1 MGLFFVFIVFQN
13 TLIESGY
20 MHEQATK
27 PDTIGVSLTTSPSG
41 LAAWILEKF
50 SSCTNRDMSA
60 RDERDGGLRLSFNLD
75 DLLTDVMIYWING
88 EFIGIISL
96 CKFLVVSL

>member
-1 MGLFFVFIVFQN
+1 MGSLVSFFQN
-13 TLIESGY
+13 AMIESGY

-50 SSCTNRDMSA
+50 SACTNRDMSG
-60 RDERDGGLRLSFNLD
+60 RDRRDGGLTQSFNVD
-75 DLLTDVMIYWING
+75 ELLTDVMIYWING
-88 EFIGIISL
+88 EIIFPKL
-96 CKFLVVSL
+96 